1 MFKKDTLF
9 INLIKQNNQLKIEQ
23 KKFKKDNSDKGENPI
38 EHNSDFILRDD
49 TIIIPPPIKI
59 HTVEMGETLYSIS
72 KQYGCSVEELT
83 AWNPQL
89 GSVIKTGDK
98 LQITKH

>member
-1 MFKKDTLF
+1 
-9 INLIKQNNQLKIEQ
+9 
-23 KKFKKDNSDKGENPI
+23 
-38 EHNSDFILRDD
+38 
-49 TIIIPPPIKI
+49 
-59 HTVEMGETLYSIS
+59 MGETLYSIS